1 MLQYLLRLE
10 MERRMLARNDREV
23 FVSCV
28 NGLKKEVT
36 LTKESDP
43 FSDLKR
49 KQDELK
55 KRKNKNN

>member
-1 MLQYLLRLE
+1 

-28 NGLKKEVT
+28 NGLKKEV
-36 LTKESDP
+36 KSAEESDP